1 MSIVNT
7 SLKTT
12 WELTQRLPRLHS
24 RECDGAVD
32 FFPER
37 VIRGIGESCREEGLD
52 AVELKVFGVNFGKK
66 SRQIASE
73 IFAAA
78 AGRKEKR
85 GVKAHQC
92 VEKFEGDTL
101 KICRTVRGSS
111 WEETVLSFLTF
122 LAELL

>member
-32 FFPER
+32 FFPEL
-37 VIRGIGESCREEGLD
+37 GIWGIAEGCRQEGLD
-52 AVELKVFGVNFGKK
+52 AFGLRDIGGNFGSKC
-66 SRQIASE
+66 REIAE
-73 IFAAA
+73 ENPALV
-78 AGRKEKR
+78 AGREEKR
-85 GVKAHQC
+85 GVKARQC
-92 VEKFEGDTL
+92 AEKFEGDTL
-101 KICRTVRGSS
+101 EICRTVRGSR

>member
-1 MSIVNT
+1 MSIVNP

-37 VIRGIGESCREEGLD
+37 VIRGIAESCFQEGLD
-52 AVELKVFGVNFGKK
+52 AVDIKVFGGDCGINGWQLDV
-66 SRQIASE
+66 E

-78 AGRKEKR
+78 AGRKSTRGSKALQREEK
-85 GVKAHQC
+85 VKG
-92 VEKFEGDTL
+92 EILE
-101 KICRTVRGSS
+101 ICTTVRGLR